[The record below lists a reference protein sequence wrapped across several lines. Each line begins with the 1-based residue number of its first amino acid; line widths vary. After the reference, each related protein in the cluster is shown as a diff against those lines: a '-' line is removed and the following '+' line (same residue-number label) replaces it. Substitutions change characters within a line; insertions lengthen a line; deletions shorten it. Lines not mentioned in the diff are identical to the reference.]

1 MDSKVSRLIVVDALR
16 GFAIV
21 SIMLLHNIEH
31 FDYYSFPKNL
41 PDWMNVL
48 DKGIWDTLF
57 FLFGGKSYAM
67 FALLFGLTFFIQSYN
82 QEQKGKDFRARFA
95 WRLVLLFVFGFIN
108 SSFYQGDILMTYA
121 IIGFVL
127 IPVAK
132 LNDRTVFIIA
142 LFLILQPYEWYVFF
156 KSLQY
161 PDFIASAPLS
171 GSFFSKMGE
180 YIPGNSIVKTWV
192 GNITNGKPAVFL
204 WTWESGRVFQTA
216 ALFMFGML
224 AGRRSLFTTTPE
236 NKQFWLKIL
245 IVASIV
251 FIPFFAVKQGV
262 STWISS
268 KYMSSSVQNIAT
280 LYANMSFMLVL
291 VSGFVLLFQTKF
303 FYRIL
308 NVFTPLGRMSLSNYI
323 IQSVI
328 GSFIYYGYGLGLYQY
343 TGSTYCILI
352 GIALATLQIYF
363 CKWWFKSHKHGP
375 LEFIWHKATWIGAK

>member
-1 MDSKVSRLIVVDALR
+1 MDSKVSRLFVVDALR

-108 SSFYQGDILMTYA
+108 SSFYQGDILITYA

-132 LNDRTVFIIA
+132 LSNKAVFIIA
-142 LFLILQPYEWYVFF
+142 LVLILQPYEWYIFI
-156 KSLQY
+156 KSLQF
-161 PDFIASAPLS
+161 PDFIASAPTS
-171 GSFFSKMGE
+171 SSYFSKMGE

-192 GNITNGKPAVFL
+192 GNITNGKPAVL
-204 WTWESGRVFQTA
+204 YWTWESGRVFQTA

-224 AGRRSLFTTTPE
+224 AGRKSLFATSET
-236 NKQFWLKIL
+236 NKRFWLRVL
-245 IVASIV
+245 IISSIA
-251 FIPFFAVKQGV
+251 FIPLFILKSGV
-262 STWISS
+262 SSWISS
-268 KYMSSSVQNIAT
+268 KYIGSSAQNLAT
-280 LYANMSFMLVL
+280 LYSNMAFMLVL

-308 NVFTPLGRMSLSNYI
+308 NVFTPLGRMSLSNYV

-328 GSFIYYGYGLGLYQY
+328 GSSIYYGYGLGMYQY
-343 TGSTYCILI
+343 TGSLYCVLI
-352 GIALATLQIYF
+352 GITLATLQIFF
-363 CKWWFKSHKHGP
+363 CRWWFKAHKHGP